1 MVHGNNNY
9 LKIDARSNRVG
20 AFNSI
25 LLIIATKKHTK
36 TYKKFAKYN
45 VTIFFT
51 EQMNLHN

>member
-9 LKIDARSNRVG
+9 LKIDVD

-25 LLIIATKKHTK
+25 LLIIANKKHTK
-36 TYKKFAKYN
+36 IYKKLAEYN

-51 EQMNLHN
+51 EQMDFHN